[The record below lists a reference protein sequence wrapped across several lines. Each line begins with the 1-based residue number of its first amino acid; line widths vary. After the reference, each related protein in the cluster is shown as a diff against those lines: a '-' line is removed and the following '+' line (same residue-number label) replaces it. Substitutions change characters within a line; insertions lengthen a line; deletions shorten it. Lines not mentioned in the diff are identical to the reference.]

1 MILVTG
7 GNGYIGSHIC
17 LELIQSGFDVI
28 VLDNF
33 SNSAPHALAGITEMT
48 GQKLHVVEGD
58 VRDAHR
64 LRQLFRQQQFTA
76 VIHLAGHKIPAASL
90 TNPLTYFDN
99 NVNGTIT
106 LCRVMAEFACK
117 NLVFSSSAS
126 VYANASGTAVTEQ
139 SATLA
144 TTPYARSKLIAEEV
158 LHSLSASDHD
168 WRISILRYFNPT
180 GAHVSGLIGENP
192 KQAGGNLMPSIIRVA
207 SSQQHI
213 LNVFGNDYDTRD
225 GTTIRDY
232 IHVQDLA
239 AAHSMALGQL
249 LKAQGG
255 IDTYNIGTGKD
266 YSVLE
271 VIAAFESATGCH
283 IPYQMTD
290 RRPNE
295 IAFSLADPSLA
306 NRKLHWQAAFD
317 IQQMCLDSWVWA
329 SRQRG

>member
-1 MILVTG
+1 M
-7 GNGYIGSHIC
+7 
-17 LELIQSGFDVI
+17 

-33 SNSAPHALAGITEMT
+33 SNSAPHALAGVIEMT
-48 GQKLHVVEGD
+48 GRQLHVVEGD
-58 VRDAHR
+58 VRDAQC

-144 TTPYARSKLIAEEV
+144 TTPYARSKLMAEEV
-158 LHSLSASDHD
+158 LHSLLASDHD

-207 SSQQHI
+207 SGQQHI

-329 SRQRG
+329 SRQRV